1 MARVTIDITRC
12 KGCELCVESCPQ
24 GVIAMSKSLN
34 DKGVHFAQPARI
46 EECTGCGLCAMM
58 CPEVIIE
65 VDREEPPAPPAHAP
79 RAPERDPAETAPNP

>member
-58 CPEVIIE
+58 CPDVIIE
-65 VDREEPPAPPAHAP
+65 VDREETPAPAHAP
-79 RAPERDPAETAPNP
+79 RPPELDPAGTPPEP